1 MQLETWIENIL
12 LSDPEL
18 LDLQLN
24 DSNAVLRVLREMVDV
39 RLLVNPR
46 FLLIWN
52 VFPLSISLLRCVL
65 LKLEKVVVL
74 TGFVIIHVFIGFHE
88 Q

>member
-1 MQLETWIENIL
+1 MN
-12 LSDPEL
+12 LSQPNVRASDPIHFLFPDPEL

-52 VFPLSISLLRCVL
+52 AFLC
-65 LKLEKVVVL
+65 
-74 TGFVIIHVFIGFHE
+74 H
-88 Q
+88 

>member
-1 MQLETWIENIL
+1 MNLQERTSPNPTLFDPIHFL
-12 LSDPEL
+12 FPDPEL

-52 VFPLSISLLRCVL
+52 ALLCS
-65 LKLEKVVVL
+65 
-74 TGFVIIHVFIGFHE
+74 
-88 Q
+88 

>member
-1 MQLETWIENIL
+1 MGAVKLQKRTSLNPTSDPIHFL
-12 LSDPEL
+12 FPDPEL

-52 VFPLSISLLRCVL
+52 AFLCYTNRCKDITV
-65 LKLEKVVVL
+65 EVA
-74 TGFVIIHVFIGFHE
+74 
-88 Q
+88 

>member
-1 MQLETWIENIL
+1 MSLDSQITQLVNHPTSNSL
-12 LSDPEL
+12 ADPEL
-18 LDLQLN
+18 LDLKLG

-52 VFPLSISLLRCVL
+52 GYPPSILRPG
-65 LKLEKVVVL
+65 KE
-74 TGFVIIHVFIGFHE
+74 
-88 Q
+88 

>member
-1 MQLETWIENIL
+1 MTEAAVMQVLLWYYSETETKLEIYTTEPFLIL
-12 LSDPEL
+12 LFPDPEL

-46 FLLIWN
+46 FLLIWDA
-52 VFPLSISLLRCVL
+52 FFC
-65 LKLEKVVVL
+65 
-74 TGFVIIHVFIGFHE
+74 
-88 Q
+88 

>member
-1 MQLETWIENIL
+1 MSDLIHFL
-12 LSDPEL
+12 FPDPEL

-52 VFPLSISLLRCVL
+52 AFLCY
-65 LKLEKVVVL
+65 
-74 TGFVIIHVFIGFHE
+74 
-88 Q
+88 

>member
-1 MQLETWIENIL
+1 MGAVKLQERTSPNPTSDLIHFL
-12 LSDPEL
+12 FPDPEL

-52 VFPLSISLLRCVL
+52 AFLC
-65 LKLEKVVVL
+65 
-74 TGFVIIHVFIGFHE
+74 H
-88 Q
+88 

>member
-1 MQLETWIENIL
+1 MGAVKLQERTSPNPTSNLIHFL
-12 LSDPEL
+12 FPDPEL

-52 VFPLSISLLRCVL
+52 AFLCYLLIDA
-65 LKLEKVVVL
+65 K
-74 TGFVIIHVFIGFHE
+74 T
-88 Q
+88 